1 MEQQITKQDLDSAV
15 RRLDEVRDKEIQR
28 IDEENHRQNRRLD
41 ILEDKVHDLN
51 KLLSTIEKMAT
62 HMESIDR
69 EQKEQGERLKK
80 MEDRETEK
88 RGWDYRLNMIEKNVN
103 ELKGI
108 ETACEKLLQSMA
120 QTERQQEEIEKRLH
134 ELEGRD
140 GDMWRSALKYLLTA
154 ALAALV
160 TFVATHLGM

>member
-69 EQKEQGERLKK
+69 EHKEQG
-80 MEDRETEK
+80 
-88 RGWDYRLNMIEKNVN
+88 
-103 ELKGI
+103 
-108 ETACEKLLQSMA
+108 
-120 QTERQQEEIEKRLH
+120 
-134 ELEGRD
+134 
-140 GDMWRSALKYLLTA
+140 
-154 ALAALV
+154 
-160 TFVATHLGM
+160 